1 MPSGVNLKTF
11 HRFTLPL
18 IALLSP
24 VTSRIR
30 HHRKELD
37 ARLAAAREE
46 QRISDLG
53 RKSSH
58 LVGRS
63 SGDAFLNGARGG
75 LGNRRASTGIRAGG
89 GVGAG
94 IKRPL
99 PKNSSSSAAEKR
111 NVGDGVPEDDCLVE
125 DYHSDAEPS
134 ASASRGLDSSS
145 DEEEEKRSSGKWRG
159 GQDEDW
165 EDLGLRQV
173 CACVRARVCV
183 LLQIWGYPPSRRG
196 IRPPMRGL
204 MVTSLN
210 RDLCSPCSPCP
221 RPLKGA
227 APSGAL

>member
-30 HHRKELD
+30 HRRKELD

-89 GVGAG
+89 RVGAG

-111 NVGDGVPEDDCLVE
+111 NVGDGVPEDDVLVE

-134 ASASRGLDSSS
+134 ASAPRGLGSSS
-145 DEEEEKRSSGKWRG
+145 DEEEEKIRSGKWRG
-159 GQDEDW
+159 GRKRT
-165 EDLGLRQV
+165 GR
-173 CACVRARVCV
+173 
-183 LLQIWGYPPSRRG
+183 I
-196 IRPPMRGL
+196 
-204 MVTSLN
+204 
-210 RDLCSPCSPCP
+210 
-221 RPLKGA
+221 
-227 APSGAL
+227 